1 MDRSRS
7 KRYYYDQDYDSDN
20 LPRTKQRYNNNPHG
34 NYHYAPTHHRR
45 PVSGGGGG
53 RKMQDPS
60 LMVTTTYRI
69 LCHDVKAGGVIGK
82 SGSIIKAIRQHT
94 GAWVN
99 VHELI
104 PGDDERIIEISDTRR
119 RDPDGRMP
127 AFSPAQEALLLI
139 HERILDSDA
148 GGGGYNGSGGVEVEE
163 EFRMRGVS
171 GNNRAV
177 TRLVVTR
184 MHVGCL
190 LGKGGKIIEQMRME
204 TKTHIRILPR
214 DHSLPRCVSMSEE
227 IVQIQSSFSLSLSLS
242 FLVSGFRTC
251 LWWIVLD
258 NQCLLE
264 KRSLVAQRYVLCL
277 RLVCLQVVGEM
288 NAVKKAVEIIS
299 SRLRESQHRDR
310 GQFPGRLHSPERF
323 PPPDDEFVPHMNNT
337 NRRTSENGSTF
348 GSRMPAGMSSGRS
361 NNYSS
366 SSSGYANESGIAPG
380 NDNGQV
386 MYVEDLV
393 FRILCPVDKVDT
405 VAGES
410 DGIIELLQN
419 EIGVDV
425 KILNPVASS
434 DEQVIII
441 SSDEGPDDDLFPAQE
456 ALLHI
461 QTRIVDL
468 VPEKENVITTRLVVQ
483 TDEVECLGGRDGPLS
498 DMQKITGATV
508 KILPKEE
515 LPPCVSGTDEIIQ
528 LICAPEVVHIWA
540 VHCFCKIHG
549 LCNKGNL
556 VSAILS
562 AATNF
567 PKYLGLSI
575 IPGCVEECLR
585 EFKLLIVG
593 EIKAAREALVEV
605 TSRLRSYTY
614 REFFQKDIPSPAIP
628 ISSPAMSTIEADKNS
643 FKNTSPSQQNYSG
656 NDVPTSIYQNAP
668 AKSIAQ
674 PVKET
679 GASASETAKQNGS
692 ERREDIPSGLNRM
705 HVTLVTRSI
714 LEVVIPPHAA
724 PKLIT
729 KSRNKLAQI
738 SELSGANVKLIE
750 DRPELTEK
758 IIQISGTPEQ
768 AERAQSL
775 LQGFILSTLED
786 EMP

>member
-7 KRYYYDQDYDSDN
+7 KRYYYDQDYESEN
-20 LPRTKQRYNNNPHG
+20 LPRTKQRYNNPH
-34 NYHYAPTHHRR
+34 HYAPTHHRR

-53 RKMQDPS
+53 GRKMQDPA

-127 AFSPAQEALLLI
+127 VFSPAQEALLMI
-139 HERILDSDA
+139 HERILDSDSGG
-148 GGGGYNGSGGVEVEE
+148 GGGGYSGGMDVEE

-190 LGKGGKIIEQMRME
+190 LGKGGKIIEQMRIE

-227 IVQIQSSFSLSLSLS
+227 IVQ
-242 FLVSGFRTC
+242 
-251 LWWIVLD
+251 
-258 NQCLLE
+258 
-264 KRSLVAQRYVLCL
+264 
-277 RLVCLQVVGEM
+277 VVGEI

-310 GQFPGRLHSPERF
+310 GHFPGRPHSPERF
-323 PPPDDEFVPHMNNT
+323 GPPDDEFIPHMNST
-337 NRRTSENGSTF
+337 ARRTSENGSAF
-348 GSRMPAGMSSGRS
+348 GSRLPAGMSGGRS

-366 SSSGYANESGIAPG
+366 SSSGYAIESGIAPN

-441 SSDEGPDDDLFPAQE
+441 SSDEGPDDELFPAQE

-483 TDEVECLGGRDGPLS
+483 TDEVECLGGRDGLLS

-515 LPPCVSGTDEIIQ
+515 LPPCVSRTDEVIQ
-528 LICAPEVVHIWA
+528 
-540 VHCFCKIHG
+540 
-549 LCNKGNL
+549 
-556 VSAILS
+556 
-562 AATNF
+562 
-567 PKYLGLSI
+567 
-575 IPGCVEECLR
+575 
-585 EFKLLIVG
+585 IVG

-605 TSRLRSYTY
+605 TSRLRSFTY

-628 ISSPAMSTIEADKNS
+628 ASSPARSTIGADKNS
-643 FKNTSPSQQNYSG
+643 FNNTSPSQQNYSV
-656 NDVPTSIYQNAP
+656 NDVPTSIYQNTP
-668 AKSIAQ
+668 AKPIAQ

-679 GASASETAKQNGS
+679 GASASEIAKQNES

-750 DRPELTEK
+750 DRPEVTDK

-786 EMP
+786 GP

>member
-7 KRYYYDQDYDSDN
+7 KRYYYDQDYESEN
-20 LPRTKQRYNNNPHG
+20 LPRTKQRYNNPH
-34 NYHYAPTHHRR
+34 HYAPTHHRR
-45 PVSGGGGG
+45 PVAGGGGGG
-53 RKMQDPS
+53 RKMQDPA

-127 AFSPAQEALLLI
+127 VFSPAQEALLMI
-139 HERILDSDA
+139 HERILDSDSGGGGG
-148 GGGGYNGSGGVEVEE
+148 GGGGYSGGMDVEE

-190 LGKGGKIIEQMRME
+190 LGKGGKIIEQMRIE

-227 IVQIQSSFSLSLSLS
+227 IVQ
-242 FLVSGFRTC
+242 
-251 LWWIVLD
+251 
-258 NQCLLE
+258 
-264 KRSLVAQRYVLCL
+264 
-277 RLVCLQVVGEM
+277 VVGEI

-310 GQFPGRLHSPERF
+310 GHFPGRPHSPERF
-323 PPPDDEFVPHMNNT
+323 VPPDDEFIPHMNST
-337 NRRTSENGSTF
+337 ARRTSENGSSF
-348 GSRMPAGMSSGRS
+348 GSRLPAGMSGGRS

-366 SSSGYANESGIAPG
+366 SSSGYAIESGIAPN

-441 SSDEGPDDDLFPAQE
+441 SSDEGPDDELFPAQE

-483 TDEVECLGGRDGPLS
+483 TDEVECLGGRDGLLS
-498 DMQKITGATV
+498 DMQKITAATV

-515 LPPCVSGTDEIIQ
+515 LPPCVSRTDEVIQ
-528 LICAPEVVHIWA
+528 
-540 VHCFCKIHG
+540 
-549 LCNKGNL
+549 
-556 VSAILS
+556 
-562 AATNF
+562 
-567 PKYLGLSI
+567 
-575 IPGCVEECLR
+575 
-585 EFKLLIVG
+585 IVG

-605 TSRLRSYTY
+605 TSRLRSFTY

-628 ISSPAMSTIEADKNS
+628 ASSPARSTIGADKNS
-643 FKNTSPSQQNYSG
+643 FNNTSPSQQNYSV
-656 NDVPTSIYQNAP
+656 NDVPTSIYQNTP
-668 AKSIAQ
+668 AKPIAQ

-679 GASASETAKQNGS
+679 GASASEIAKQNES

-750 DRPELTEK
+750 DRPEVTDK

-786 EMP
+786 GP

>member
-7 KRYYYDQDYDSDN
+7 KRYYYDQDYESEN
-20 LPRTKQRYNNNPHG
+20 LPRTKQRYNNPH
-34 NYHYAPTHHRR
+34 HYAPTHHRR

-53 RKMQDPS
+53 GRKMQDPA

-127 AFSPAQEALLLI
+127 VFSPAQEALLMI
-139 HERILDSDA
+139 HERILDSDSGGG
-148 GGGGYNGSGGVEVEE
+148 GGGGYSGGMDVEE

-190 LGKGGKIIEQMRME
+190 LGKGGKIIEQMRIE

-227 IVQIQSSFSLSLSLS
+227 IVQ
-242 FLVSGFRTC
+242 
-251 LWWIVLD
+251 
-258 NQCLLE
+258 
-264 KRSLVAQRYVLCL
+264 
-277 RLVCLQVVGEM
+277 VVGEI

-310 GQFPGRLHSPERF
+310 GHFPGRPHSPERF
-323 PPPDDEFVPHMNNT
+323 VPPDDEFIPHMNST
-337 NRRTSENGSTF
+337 ARRTSENGSAF
-348 GSRMPAGMSSGRS
+348 GSRLPAGMSGGRS

-366 SSSGYANESGIAPG
+366 SSSGYAIESGIAPN

-441 SSDEGPDDDLFPAQE
+441 SSDEGPDDELFPAQE

-483 TDEVECLGGRDGPLS
+483 TDEVECLGGRDGLLS

-515 LPPCVSGTDEIIQ
+515 LPPCVSRTDEVIQ
-528 LICAPEVVHIWA
+528 
-540 VHCFCKIHG
+540 
-549 LCNKGNL
+549 
-556 VSAILS
+556 
-562 AATNF
+562 
-567 PKYLGLSI
+567 
-575 IPGCVEECLR
+575 
-585 EFKLLIVG
+585 IVG

-605 TSRLRSYTY
+605 TSRLRSFTY

-628 ISSPAMSTIEADKNS
+628 ASSPARSTIGADKNS
-643 FKNTSPSQQNYSG
+643 FNNTSPSQQNYSV
-656 NDVPTSIYQNAP
+656 NDVPTSIYQNTP
-668 AKSIAQ
+668 AKPIAQ

-679 GASASETAKQNGS
+679 GASASEIAKQNES

-750 DRPELTEK
+750 DRPEVTDK

-775 LQGFILSTLED
+775 LQGFILSSR
-786 EMP
+786 P

>member
-7 KRYYYDQDYDSDN
+7 KRYYYDQDYESEN
-20 LPRTKQRYNNNPHG
+20 LPRTKQRYNNPH
-34 NYHYAPTHHRR
+34 HYAPTAHHRR

-53 RKMQDPS
+53 GRKMQDPA

-127 AFSPAQEALLLI
+127 AFSPAQEALLMI
-139 HERILDSDA
+139 HERILDSDS
-148 GGGGYNGSGGVEVEE
+148 GGGGYSGGMDVEE

-171 GNNRAV
+171 GSNRAV

-190 LGKGGKIIEQMRME
+190 LGKGGKIIEQMRIE

-227 IVQIQSSFSLSLSLS
+227 IVQ
-242 FLVSGFRTC
+242 
-251 LWWIVLD
+251 
-258 NQCLLE
+258 
-264 KRSLVAQRYVLCL
+264 
-277 RLVCLQVVGEM
+277 VVGEV

-310 GQFPGRLHSPERF
+310 GHFPGRPHSPERF
-323 PPPDDEFVPHMNNT
+323 LPPDDEFIPHMNST
-337 NRRTSENGSTF
+337 ARRLSENGSAF
-348 GSRMPAGMSSGRS
+348 GSRLPAGMSGGRS

-366 SSSGYANESGIAPG
+366 SSSGYAIESGIAPN

-425 KILNPVASS
+425 KILNPVAGS

-441 SSDEGPDDDLFPAQE
+441 SSDEGPDDELFPAQE

-483 TDEVECLGGRDGPLS
+483 TDEVECLGGRDGLLS

-515 LPPCVSGTDEIIQ
+515 LPPCVSRTDEVIQ
-528 LICAPEVVHIWA
+528 
-540 VHCFCKIHG
+540 
-549 LCNKGNL
+549 
-556 VSAILS
+556 
-562 AATNF
+562 
-567 PKYLGLSI
+567 
-575 IPGCVEECLR
+575 
-585 EFKLLIVG
+585 IVG

-605 TSRLRSYTY
+605 TSRLRSFTY
-614 REFFQKDIPSPAIP
+614 RNFFQKDIPSPAIP
-628 ISSPAMSTIEADKNS
+628 ASSPARSTIGADKNS
-643 FKNTSPSQQNYSG
+643 FNNTSPSQQNYSV
-656 NDVPTSIYQNAP
+656 NDVPTSIYQNTP
-668 AKSIAQ
+668 AKPISQ

-679 GASASETAKQNGS
+679 GASASEITKQNES

-750 DRPELTEK
+750 DRPEVTDK

-786 EMP
+786 GP

>member
-7 KRYYYDQDYDSDN
+7 KRYYYDQDYESEN
-20 LPRTKQRYNNNPHG
+20 LPRTKQRYNNPH
-34 NYHYAPTHHRR
+34 HYAPTHHRR

-53 RKMQDPS
+53 GRKMQDPA

-127 AFSPAQEALLLI
+127 VFSPAQEALLMI
-139 HERILDSDA
+139 HERILDSDSGGGGG
-148 GGGGYNGSGGVEVEE
+148 GGGGYSGGMDVEE

-190 LGKGGKIIEQMRME
+190 LGKGGKIIEQMRIE

-227 IVQIQSSFSLSLSLS
+227 IVQ
-242 FLVSGFRTC
+242 
-251 LWWIVLD
+251 
-258 NQCLLE
+258 
-264 KRSLVAQRYVLCL
+264 
-277 RLVCLQVVGEM
+277 VVGEI

-310 GQFPGRLHSPERF
+310 GHFPGRPHSPERF
-323 PPPDDEFVPHMNNT
+323 APPDDEFIPHMNST
-337 NRRTSENGSTF
+337 ARRTSENGSAF
-348 GSRMPAGMSSGRS
+348 GSRLPAGMSGGRS

-366 SSSGYANESGIAPG
+366 SSSGYAIESGIAPN

-441 SSDEGPDDDLFPAQE
+441 SSDEGPDDELFPAQE

-483 TDEVECLGGRDGPLS
+483 TDEVECLGGRDGLLS
-498 DMQKITGATV
+498 EMQKITGATV

-515 LPPCVSGTDEIIQ
+515 LPPCVSRTDEVIQ
-528 LICAPEVVHIWA
+528 
-540 VHCFCKIHG
+540 
-549 LCNKGNL
+549 
-556 VSAILS
+556 
-562 AATNF
+562 
-567 PKYLGLSI
+567 
-575 IPGCVEECLR
+575 
-585 EFKLLIVG
+585 IVG

-605 TSRLRSYTY
+605 TSRLRSFTY

-628 ISSPAMSTIEADKNS
+628 ASSPARSTIGADKNS
-643 FKNTSPSQQNYSG
+643 LNNTSPSQQNYSA
-656 NDVPTSIYQNAP
+656 NDVPTSIYQNTP
-668 AKSIAQ
+668 AKPIAQ

-679 GASASETAKQNGS
+679 GASASEIAKQNES

-750 DRPELTEK
+750 DRPEVTDK

-786 EMP
+786 GP

>member
-214 DHSLPRCVSMSEE
+214 DHSLPRCISMSEE
-227 IVQIQSSFSLSLSLS
+227 IV
-242 FLVSGFRTC
+242 
-251 LWWIVLD
+251 
-258 NQCLLE
+258 
-264 KRSLVAQRYVLCL
+264 
-277 RLVCLQVVGEM
+277 QVVGEM

-323 PPPDDEFVPHMNNT
+323 PPPDDEFIPHMNST

-468 VPEKENVITTRLVVQ
+468 VQEKENVITTRLVVQ

-528 LICAPEVVHIWA
+528 
-540 VHCFCKIHG
+540 
-549 LCNKGNL
+549 
-556 VSAILS
+556 
-562 AATNF
+562 
-567 PKYLGLSI
+567 
-575 IPGCVEECLR
+575 
-585 EFKLLIVG
+585 IVG

-643 FKNTSPSQQNYSG
+643 FKNTSPSQQNYRG

-679 GASASETAKQNGS
+679 GASASETAKQNES
-692 ERREDIPSGLNRM
+692 EHREDIPSGLNRM

>member
-7 KRYYYDQDYDSDN
+7 KRYYYDQDYDPENN
-20 LPRTKQRYNNNPHG
+20 LPRTKQRYNNNPHA
-34 NYHYAPTHHRR
+34 NNHHYAPTHHRR
-45 PVSGGGGG
+45 SLTGGGGGGG

-60 LMVTTTYRI
+60 LMVTTSYRI

-139 HERILDSDA
+139 HERILDSD
-148 GGGGYNGSGGVEVEE
+148 GGYSGGGGVEVEE
-163 EFRMRGVS
+163 EFRMRGLS

-177 TRLVVTR
+177 TRLVVSR

-214 DHSLPRCVSMSEE
+214 DHTLPRCVSMSEE
-227 IVQIQSSFSLSLSLS
+227 IVQ
-242 FLVSGFRTC
+242 
-251 LWWIVLD
+251 
-258 NQCLLE
+258 
-264 KRSLVAQRYVLCL
+264 
-277 RLVCLQVVGEM
+277 VVGEM
-288 NAVKKAVEIIS
+288 NAVKKAIEIIS

-310 GQFPGRLHSPERF
+310 SHFPGRLHSPERF
-323 PPPDDEFVPHMNNT
+323 IPPDDEFIPHMNNT
-337 NRRTSENGSTF
+337 TRRASENGSSF
-348 GSRMPAGMSSGRS
+348 GSRLPAGMSSGRS
-361 NNYSS
+361 NNYPS
-366 SSSGYANESGIAPG
+366 SSSGYAIESGNAPG
-380 NDNGQV
+380 NENGQV

-434 DEQVIII
+434 NEQVIII
-441 SSDEGPDDDLFPAQE
+441 MSDEGPDDELFPAQE

-508 KILPKEE
+508 QILPKEE

-528 LICAPEVVHIWA
+528 
-540 VHCFCKIHG
+540 
-549 LCNKGNL
+549 
-556 VSAILS
+556 
-562 AATNF
+562 
-567 PKYLGLSI
+567 
-575 IPGCVEECLR
+575 
-585 EFKLLIVG
+585 IVG

-614 REFFQKDIPSPAIP
+614 REFFQKDIPSPAVP
-628 ISSPAMSTIEADKNS
+628 ASSPARSNIGADKSSVN
-643 FKNTSPSQQNYSG
+643 NTSPSQQNYNV
-656 NDVPTSIYQNAP
+656 NDVQTSIYQNAP
-668 AKSIAQ
+668 AKLMTQ

-679 GASASETAKQNGS
+679 GASASEIAKQNEN

-705 HVTLVTRSI
+705 HVPLVTRST
-714 LEVVIPPHAA
+714 LEVVIPPHAV

-750 DRPELTEK
+750 DRPEETEK

-786 EMP
+786 GP

>member
-7 KRYYYDQDYDSDN
+7 KRYYYDQDYESEN
-20 LPRTKQRYNNNPHG
+20 LPRTKQRYNNLH
-34 NYHYAPTHHRR
+34 HYVPTHHRR

-53 RKMQDPS
+53 RKMQDPA

-127 AFSPAQEALLLI
+127 VFSPAQEALLMI
-139 HERILDSDA
+139 HERILDSDSGGGG
-148 GGGGYNGSGGVEVEE
+148 GGGGYSGGMDVEE

-190 LGKGGKIIEQMRME
+190 LGKGGKIIEQMRIE

-227 IVQIQSSFSLSLSLS
+227 IVQVYILFPC
-242 FLVSGFRTC
+242 SGTKYRT
-251 LWWIVLD
+251 
-258 NQCLLE
+258 LE
-264 KRSLVAQRYVLCL
+264 GDRRKMTDIEIAIFKLFDELAVYE
-277 RLVCLQVVGEM
+277 VVGEI

-310 GQFPGRLHSPERF
+310 GHFPGRPHSPERF
-323 PPPDDEFVPHMNNT
+323 VPPDDEFIPHMNST
-337 NRRTSENGSTF
+337 ARRTSENGSAF
-348 GSRMPAGMSSGRS
+348 GSRLPAGMRGGRS

-366 SSSGYANESGIAPG
+366 SSSGYAIESGIAPN

-441 SSDEGPDDDLFPAQE
+441 SSDEVLPLLFLVQVSGPDDELFPAQE

-483 TDEVECLGGRDGPLS
+483 TDEVECLGGRDGLLS

-515 LPPCVSGTDEIIQ
+515 LPPCVSRTDEVIQ
-528 LICAPEVVHIWA
+528 
-540 VHCFCKIHG
+540 
-549 LCNKGNL
+549 
-556 VSAILS
+556 
-562 AATNF
+562 
-567 PKYLGLSI
+567 
-575 IPGCVEECLR
+575 
-585 EFKLLIVG
+585 IVG

-605 TSRLRSYTY
+605 TSRLRSFTY
-614 REFFQKDIPSPAIP
+614 REFFQKDIPSPSIP
-628 ISSPAMSTIEADKNS
+628 ASSPARSTVGADKNS
-643 FKNTSPSQQNYSG
+643 FSSTSPSQQNYSV
-656 NDVPTSIYQNAP
+656 NDVPTSIYQNTP
-668 AKSIAQ
+668 AKPIAQ
-674 PVKET
+674 PGKET
-679 GASASETAKQNGS
+679 GASASEIAKQNES

-750 DRPELTEK
+750 DRPEVTDK

-786 EMP
+786 GP

>member
-7 KRYYYDQDYDSDN
+7 KRYYYDQDYESEN
-20 LPRTKQRYNNNPHG
+20 LPRTKQRYNNPH
-34 NYHYAPTHHRR
+34 HYAPAHHRR

-53 RKMQDPS
+53 GRKMQDPA

-127 AFSPAQEALLLI
+127 VFSPAQEALLMI
-139 HERILDSDA
+139 HERILDSDSGGGG
-148 GGGGYNGSGGVEVEE
+148 GGGGYSGGMDVEE

-190 LGKGGKIIEQMRME
+190 LGKGGKIIEQMRIE

-227 IVQIQSSFSLSLSLS
+227 IVQ
-242 FLVSGFRTC
+242 
-251 LWWIVLD
+251 
-258 NQCLLE
+258 
-264 KRSLVAQRYVLCL
+264 
-277 RLVCLQVVGEM
+277 VVGEI

-310 GQFPGRLHSPERF
+310 GHFPGRPHSPERF
-323 PPPDDEFVPHMNNT
+323 APPDDEFIPHMNST
-337 NRRTSENGSTF
+337 ARRTSENGSAF
-348 GSRMPAGMSSGRS
+348 GSRLPAGMSGGRS

-366 SSSGYANESGIAPG
+366 SSSGYAIESGIAPN

-441 SSDEGPDDDLFPAQE
+441 SSDEGPDDELFPAQE

-483 TDEVECLGGRDGPLS
+483 TDEVECLGGRDGLLS
-498 DMQKITGATV
+498 EMQKITGATV

-515 LPPCVSGTDEIIQ
+515 LPPCVSRTDEVIQ
-528 LICAPEVVHIWA
+528 
-540 VHCFCKIHG
+540 
-549 LCNKGNL
+549 
-556 VSAILS
+556 
-562 AATNF
+562 
-567 PKYLGLSI
+567 
-575 IPGCVEECLR
+575 
-585 EFKLLIVG
+585 IVG

-605 TSRLRSYTY
+605 TSRLRSFTY

-628 ISSPAMSTIEADKNS
+628 ASSPARSTIGADKNS
-643 FKNTSPSQQNYSG
+643 LNNTSPSQQNYSA
-656 NDVPTSIYQNAP
+656 NDVPTSIYQNTP
-668 AKSIAQ
+668 AKPIAQ

-679 GASASETAKQNGS
+679 GASASEIAKQNDS

-750 DRPELTEK
+750 DRPEVTDK

-786 EMP
+786 GP